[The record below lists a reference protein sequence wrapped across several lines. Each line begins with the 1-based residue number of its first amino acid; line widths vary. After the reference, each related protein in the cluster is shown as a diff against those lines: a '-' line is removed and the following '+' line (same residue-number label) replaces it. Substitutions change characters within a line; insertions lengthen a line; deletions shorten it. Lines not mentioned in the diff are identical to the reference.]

1 MWLRFHKVK
10 NLTVSEEDHHTS
22 FDHVLE
28 NEILV
33 IVTHLKD
40 IGVNDIIYGTLPF
53 GSLIIEICEMVDF
66 LLTNFGIQNLLIN
79 PSSQC
84 RWNTPL
90 RILYQERLVILL

>member
-10 NLTVSEEDHHTS
+10 DLSVSEENHHTG

-28 NEILV
+28 NEVLI

-40 IGVNDIIYGTLPF
+40 IGVNDIIDGTLPF
-53 GSLIIEICEMVDF
+53 VSLIIEICEMVDF
-66 LLTNFGIQNLLIN
+66 LLTNFGIENLLIN
-79 PSSQC
+79 PTSQC

-90 RILYQERLVILL
+90 RILNQERLVILL